1 MTNEAKFLNDLDTK
15 GAQAVSDF
23 TGTEEDA
30 RAAMAAAAVS
40 PARLREHPVLAR
52 TREMA
57 TAWAAQAV
65 EGLKGLE
72 EAVLDG
78 TRQRLARVGIEGEA
92 AAAALADA
100 GERVAQVRAAME
112 DFARILVDRAA

>member
-1 MTNEAKFLNDLDTK
+1 M
-15 GAQAVSDF
+15 
-23 TGTEEDA
+23 
-30 RAAMAAAAVS
+30 
-40 PARLREHPVLAR
+40 
-52 TREMA
+52 
-57 TAWAAQAV
+57 AWAAEAV
-65 EGLKGLE
+65 QGLEGLE

-78 TRQRLARVGIEGEA
+78 TRQRLTEAGIEDEA